1 MEYDWERTF
10 PFLEVNRDQV
20 IELFQNILK
29 KENIIGVT
37 PISEGCRT
45 TNYIIQTSESQNKY
59 ILKIFISTDQSYK
72 KEIEL
77 LTKLKESKSIPVS
90 KIYRVRSSDIIQ
102 NKEYAI
108 YEYIEGMTLGQAIKY
123 GYIVEE
129 KFIREVA
136 KTLAMIHKHK
146 FDKVGFLDEH
156 LNVKESLPPLKIW
169 YQKFMGERAKQRLG
183 ENIINEINN
192 IVKKSEKILEKLDEK
207 ISLVHGD
214 FQGTNILINNGRL
227 SGILDW
233 EFAMAG
239 HPLADI
245 GQFFRYE
252 EYFNTNLL
260 KAFENEYNRNSD
272 YKLEKDWYKISK
284 LRDLINLIQLIDG
297 EENMPNKYANIKH
310 IIINNISILKK

>member
-10 PFLEVNRDQV
+10 PFLEINKEQV
-20 IELFQNILK
+20 IRLCQGVLK
-29 KENIIGVT
+29 KENIIRVT
-37 PISEGCRT
+37 PINEGCRT
-45 TNYIIQTSESQNKY
+45 TNYIIETSESKDKY
-59 ILKIFISTDQSYK
+59 ILKIFFSTDKSYK

-90 KIYRVRSSDIIQ
+90 KIYIVDRSDIIE
-102 NKEYAI
+102 NREYAI
-108 YEYIEGMTLGQAIKY
+108 YEYMEGMTLGQAIKN

-129 KFIREVA
+129 RFIREVA
-136 KTLAMIHKHK
+136 KTLTMIHKHK
-146 FDKVGFLDEH
+146 FDKIGFLDEH
-156 LNVKESLPPLKIW
+156 LNVKESLPPLKLW

-183 ENIINEINN
+183 ENIINKINN
-192 IVKKSEKILEKLDEK
+192 IVKENEKILEKLDEE

-214 FQGTNILINNGRL
+214 FQGTNILIKNTRL

-260 KAFENEYNRNSD
+260 KAFEDEYN
-272 YKLEKDWYKISK
+272 KI
-284 LRDLINLIQLIDG
+284 Q
-297 EENMPNKYANIKH
+297 
-310 IIINNISILKK
+310 IIS

>member
-10 PFLEVNRDQV
+10 PFLEINKEQV
-20 IELFQNILK
+20 IRLCQGVLK
-29 KENIIGVT
+29 KENIIRAT
-37 PISEGCRT
+37 PINEGCRT
-45 TNYIIQTSESQNKY
+45 TNYIIETSEPKNKY
-59 ILKIFISTDQSYK
+59 ILKIFFSTDQSYK

-77 LTKLKESKSIPVS
+77 LTKLKENKSIPVS
-90 KIYRVRSSDIIQ
+90 KIYIVDRSDIIQ
-102 NKEYAI
+102 NREYAI
-108 YEYIEGMTLGQAIKY
+108 YEYMEGMTLGQAIKN

-129 KFIREVA
+129 RFIREVA
-136 KTLAMIHKHK
+136 KTLTMIHKHK
-146 FDKVGFLDEH
+146 FDKIGFLDEH
-156 LNVKESLPPLKIW
+156 LNVKESLPPLKLW

-183 ENIINEINN
+183 KNIINKINN
-192 IVKKSEKILEKLDEK
+192 IVKENEKILEKLDEE

-214 FQGTNILINNGRL
+214 FQGTNILIKSRRL

-260 KAFENEYNRNSD
+260 KAFEDEYNKNSD
-272 YKLEKDWYKISK
+272 YKLVKDWYKISK
-284 LRDLINLIQLIDG
+284 IRDLINLIQLIDG
-297 EENMPNKYANIKH
+297 EENMPNKYTNIKN
-310 IIINNISILKK
+310 IIINNIKILK

>member
-10 PFLEVNRDQV
+10 PFLEINKEQV
-20 IELFQNILK
+20 IRLFQGVLQ
-29 KENIIGVT
+29 KENIIRVT
-37 PISEGCRT
+37 PINEGCRT
-45 TNYIIQTSESQNKY
+45 TNYIVQTSKFTNKY
-59 ILKIFISTDQSYK
+59 ILKIFVSTDQSYK

-77 LTKLKESKSIPVS
+77 LTKLKENKSIPVS
-90 KIYRVRSSDIIQ
+90 KIYRVSRSDIIE
-102 NKEYAI
+102 NREYAI
-108 YEYIEGMTLGQAIKY
+108 YEYMEGMTLGQAIKN

-129 KFIREVA
+129 RFIREVA
-136 KTLAMIHKHK
+136 KTLTMIHKHK
-146 FDKVGFLDEH
+146 FDKIGFLDEH
-156 LNVKESLPPLKIW
+156 LTVKESLPPLKTW
-169 YQKFMGERAKQRLG
+169 YQKFGGERAKQRLG
-183 ENIINEINN
+183 KNIINEINN
-192 IVKKSEKILEKLDEK
+192 IVKKNERILEKLDQQ

-214 FQGTNILINNGRL
+214 FQGTNILIKNSKL

-260 KAFENEYNRNSD
+260 KAFEDEYNKNSD

-297 EENMPNKYANIKH
+297 EENMPNKYANIKD
-310 IIINNISILKK
+310 IIINNINILK